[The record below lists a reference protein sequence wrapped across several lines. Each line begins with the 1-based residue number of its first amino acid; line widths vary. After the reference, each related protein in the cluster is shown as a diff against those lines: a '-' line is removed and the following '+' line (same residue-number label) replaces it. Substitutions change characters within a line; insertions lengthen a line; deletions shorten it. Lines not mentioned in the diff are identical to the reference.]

1 MNGEHLVLT
10 ALRSEYAAL
19 SGQLVDTQLLRTGM
33 GPRRS
38 EAALPLITQARPRSV
53 LVAGVA
59 GGLDPS
65 VAPGD
70 VVVATEVRDAD
81 GSVPLP
87 SARLLASLIADA
99 GFVVRTGP
107 VYTAPGIVDGPGRDE
122 LAGTGALAVDTESA
136 LLIRHARSLF
146 DTGRGAAPALAVV
159 RVVVDTKAKPL
170 RRASTIANGFS
181 ALRTLRRL
189 APVLDTW
196 SRLIRPRT
204 IELAGPRSFCAGVDR
219 AIDIVNRALEMYPMP
234 IYVRRQIV
242 HNAHVVADLEQRGAI
257 FVEELHEVPD
267 GATVIFS
274 AHGVAPAVRL
284 EADRRGLSAID
295 ATCPLVA
302 KVHTEARRFAARGDT
317 VVLIGHP
324 GHDET
329 EGTLGEAPGQ
339 ILLVENS
346 EQARAL
352 DVADP
357 DRVSYVTQTTLAV
370 DEAETVA
377 TALRERFPSIEAPA
391 SEDICYATSNRQNAV
406 RAVAADADIVFVI
419 GSSNSSNSLRLVEV
433 AQRAG
438 AEAYLVEDASAITPA
453 MLGRGAKIG
462 VTAGASA
469 PPGLVDEVVG
479 LLTAL
484 GGAQVRERSVTE
496 ENLTFTLPKEVGG

>member
-1 MNGEHLVLT
+1 MSGEHLVLT

-19 SGQLVDTQLLRTGM
+19 SGQLCDAQLLRTGM

-38 EAALPLITQARPRSV
+38 EAALPVITEAMPRSV
-53 LVAGVA
+53 LVAGVG

-81 GSVPLP
+81 GTVPLP
-87 SARLLASLIADA
+87 SAQLLASLIADA
-99 GFVVRTGP
+99 GFVVRTGA

-136 LLIRHARSLF
+136 ILIRHARSLLYA
-146 DTGRGAAPALAVV
+146 GRGAPALAVV
-159 RVVVDTKAKPL
+159 RVVVDTAAKPL
-170 RRASTIANGFS
+170 RRATTIANGFT
-181 ALRTLRRL
+181 ALRTLRKL
-189 APVLDTW
+189 APVLDAW
-196 SRLIRPRT
+196 SRLIRTRT

-219 AIDIVNRALEMYPMP
+219 AIDIVNRALELYPMP

-242 HNAHVVADLEQRGAI
+242 HNAHVVADLEGRGAI
-257 FVEELHEVPD
+257 FVEELNEVPD

-284 EADRRGLSAID
+284 EAERRQLTAID

-302 KVHTEARRFAARGDT
+302 KVHTEARRFASRGDT

-346 EQARAL
+346 AQARTL

-357 DRVSYVTQTTLAV
+357 EHVSYVTQTTLAV

-377 TALRERFPSIEAPA
+377 TALRERFPQIEAPA

-406 RAVAADADIVFVI
+406 RAVAADADVVFVI
-419 GSSNSSNSLRLVEV
+419 GSTNSSNSLRLVEV

-438 AEAYLVEDASAITPA
+438 AEAYLVEDASAIEPA
-453 MLGRGAKIG
+453 MLGRSAKIG

-469 PPGLVDEVVG
+469 PPGLVDEVVD
-479 LLTAL
+479 LLIAL